1 MSDKPRLA
9 PTTSVLA
16 APASAREE
24 AVQLARRAAGGDAV
38 ATRALLESVAPRV
51 VRTAR
56 TVLGAG
62 HPEVEDAVQLAL
74 IGFIQSLPGFRGE
87 CAPSSFAARI
97 AARTARA
104 VHRRSRA
111 RHNGRDDLVDVDTL
125 EGARRDPLAAR
136 RREVVRAL
144 LDDLPEEQAEALALR
159 FMLGWSLCEIAEASG
174 APLNTVRSRLRLAK
188 HALRRRIEADPALA
202 ADFGRKEGEP

>member
-56 TVLGAG
+56 IVLGAG

-87 CAPSSFAARI
+87 CAPSSGL
-97 AARTARA
+97 T
-104 VHRRSRA
+104 
-111 RHNGRDDLVDVDTL
+111 
-125 EGARRDPLAAR
+125 PLAR
-136 RREVVRAL
+136 VSGLTPCTPVSKGREAVGASEVTASSSCFAL
-144 LDDLPEEQAEALALR
+144 SSAIMYGP
-159 FMLGWSLCEIAEASG
+159 
-174 APLNTVRSRLRLAK
+174 
-188 HALRRRIEADPALA
+188 
-202 ADFGRKEGEP
+202 

>member
-1 MSDKPRLA
+1 MSDTPAL
-9 PTTSVLA
+9 PST
-16 APASAREE
+16 ASARTATTPAREE
-24 AVQLARRAAGGDAV
+24 GLLLARRAAAGDAV

-87 CAPSSFAARI
+87 CAPSLFAARI
-97 AARTARA
+97 AVRTASA

-111 RHNGRDDLVDVDTL
+111 RQRGRDDSVDIDAL

-136 RREVVRAL
+136 RREVVRTL

-159 FMLGWSLCEIAEASG
+159 FMLGWSLNEIADSSG

-188 HALRRRIEADPALA
+188 QALRRRIEADPALA
-202 ADFGRKEGEP
+202 SDFRLPEDEP